1 MCEACLDL
9 YIYIHTGQGM
19 LNQLC
24 DYYVTGAEAGDKLCQ
39 HMFYEGGK
47 VLARHITAVE
57 PSIAQASLLTF
68 HSITS
73 LSQTSLGPDKT
84 LGLKRFSV

>member
-9 YIYIHTGQGM
+9 YIYRHTGQGM

-57 PSIAQASLLTF
+57 PSIAQVIHFT
-68 HSITS
+68 
-73 LSQTSLGPDKT
+73 
-84 LGLKRFSV
+84 V